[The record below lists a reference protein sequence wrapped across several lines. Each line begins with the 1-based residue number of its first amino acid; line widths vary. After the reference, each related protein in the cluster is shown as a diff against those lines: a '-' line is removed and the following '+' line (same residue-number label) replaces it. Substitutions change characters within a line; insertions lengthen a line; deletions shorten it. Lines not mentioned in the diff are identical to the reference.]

1 VLYNRAYATSQNR
14 DQQGIGGMRTEIRVH
29 PAGTLLAQTAPN
41 A

>member
-14 DQQGIGGMRTEIRVH
+14 DQQGIGGMRTEIHVL
-29 PAGTLLAQTAPN
+29 PAGLPAQTAPN